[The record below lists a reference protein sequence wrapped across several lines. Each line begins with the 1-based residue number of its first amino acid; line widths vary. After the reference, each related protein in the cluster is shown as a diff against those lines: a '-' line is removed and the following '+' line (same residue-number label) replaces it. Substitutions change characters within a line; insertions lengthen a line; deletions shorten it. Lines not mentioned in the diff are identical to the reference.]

1 MKRNIV
7 QRHAIFFTLLV
18 LCFLIVPAIRE
29 SYAQDRMN
37 KKEAQR
43 QQKLWKSIKNSK
55 NKSLRKKN
63 SKNKRRQS
71 LK

>member
-43 QQKLWKSIKNSK
+43 QQKLMEE
-55 NKSLRKKN
+55 
-63 SKNKRRQS
+63 
-71 LK
+71 